1 MYVSYVYM
9 HNCIL
14 CYGIYLHNVLLGH
27 VTHEIT
33 QVIILCSPMLYCA
46 NSFLLHNLVVV
57 ATSLAYQL

>member
-1 MYVSYVYM
+1 MYVS
-9 HNCIL
+9 CIIVF
-14 CYGIYLHNVLLGH
+14 YAIYLHNVLLGH

-33 QVIILCSPMLYCA
+33 QVIILCSLMLYCA